1 MEVRLRWVIAQLDTL
16 SIFFTPYLNFMKKI
30 LFILGVL
37 TDADMDWLL
46 YVGRR
51 EELTIGTVLIAE
63 GSAVDAVYIVLTGS
77 LKVSIEAL
85 AGKEIARLS
94 SGEVVG
100 EISFVDSRPPS
111 ATVTAD
117 EETLVLSIPRQRLM
131 QKLADDTGF
140 ASRFYRAIALSLSDR
155 LRNTV
160 SLLGYGKEVP
170 AHESTKLN
178 DDLSPIVVEH
188 LPLARSRFESLLR
201 RLRGY

>member
-1 MEVRLRWVIAQLDTL
+1 
-16 SIFFTPYLNFMKKI
+16 MKKI

-37 TDADMDWLL
+37 TDADIDWLL

-51 EELTIGTVLIAE
+51 EELAAGTVLIRE
-63 GSAVDAVYIVLTGS
+63 GKPVDAVYIVLTGS
-77 LKVSIEAL
+77 LTVSIEAL
-85 AGKEIARLS
+85 SGKEIAYLT

-100 EISFVDSRPPS
+100 EISFVDTRPPS
-111 ATVTAD
+111 ATVTATQ
-117 EETLVLSIPRQRLM
+117 ETLILSVPRQQLAN
-131 QKLADDTGF
+131 KLVDDTGF

-160 SLLGYGKEVP
+160 GLLGYGKDLP
-170 AHESTKLN
+170 SESVQLI
-178 DDLSPIVVEH
+178 DDLSPTVLEH